1 MTRSGQHGIR
11 INDQLG
17 LQADDDLEQARKRLG
32 KRFETEVRTHST

>member
-17 LQADDDLEQARKRLG
+17 LQADYDLEQARSRLG
-32 KRFETEVRTHST
+32 KRLENEVWTHSA